1 MARYTDLDQC
11 ATDALALVE
20 RVRDEAPF
28 ETYQHLARQCRRD
41 PERMAQIVMMLAL
54 FVDPAAST
62 GDLQDL
68 IDDSIEGRMRDAA
81 RVAGAV
87 A

>member
-1 MARYTDLDQC
+1 MPRYTDLGQC

-41 PERMAQIVMMLAL
+41 SERMAQIMMMLAL

-68 IDDSIEGRMRDAA
+68 IDDALDMRVRAAA
-81 RVAGAV
+81 RVAVPA
-87 A
+87 